1 MIQVNVH
8 ENYRTF
14 DDPDEITYETNF
26 TCTICNELSQNYID
40 IDNIL
45 ICKGCLSNGIELL
58 NKKLLDH
65 IKRKGEVVR
74 SN

>member
-14 DDPDEITYETNF
+14 GDADEITYETDF
-26 TCTICNELSQNYID
+26 TCTICDKLSQNYID

-45 ICKGCLSNGIELL
+45 ICKGCLSDWTELL

-65 IKRKGEVVR
+65 IKKKGEVVR
-74 SN
+74 GN